1 MKKKMRKKFK
11 LFVIISISVL
21 FFYVNVNASQISN
34 TCKYTSHSGYN
45 TVYLDIYDD
54 NTAKAYVKYYLKSTE
69 GNGKFTT
76 YDDFGKKA
84 KIENWNKGDTQ
95 YSSGKCPTNAL
106 VMPTWTGGYN
116 TYFSDSKNNLSTTLG
131 NKKGYVLDNDKSF
144 ESYATCEYKVKY
156 NSNSYMKFKI
166 VIRDKDYSRLYYMQN
181 MGENNYQYVN
191 TNFSKLLNSPA
202 LYSGS
207 DVSEVNQI
215 GSQINSAED
224 IYTAFEANGNKCPYI
239 ISKDVTDPTNF
250 TIAVSAE
257 SVHDDVNTFSASAI
271 GGGQYT
277 EQAPEQTT
285 LTKSCK
291 SHFNKNDIPS
301 LNGASFSFNQ
311 YSDGKKEFCTK
322 IVNMS
327 EEQCTNVSK
336 TNNFGLPVTTKSGNS
351 YTFTIDTETFD
362 AFFGDS
368 CIGDKFYI
376 VEEAGITS
384 GSYILTTSEEKAKE
398 GTSYTQGKEGADL
411 DEKHD
416 NENQTREVLSVESLC
431 KFSDNCNINIA
442 NFCKQGN
449 ISKTLRFLGWIFFL
463 LKVLVPLV
471 IIGMGIKDLFDVI
484 VSGKEDVAS
493 KKIKSLVT
501 RIVIGV
507 IIFLLPGIVDFL
519 FNTITDI
526 TKSDGLS
533 GMNNCKTC
541 ILNPGD
547 CYTEGE

>member
-76 YDDFGKKA
+76 YDDFGKKT

-95 YSSGKCPTNAL
+95 YSSGKCPSYAL

-116 TYFSDSKNNLSTTLG
+116 TYFSDSKSDLSATLG

-322 IVNMS
+322 ITNMT

-336 TNNFGLPVTTKSGNS
+336 TNNFGLSVTTRSGNS
-351 YTFTIDTETFD
+351 YTFTIDPETFD

-384 GSYILTTSEEKAKE
+384 GSYILTTSEDKAKE
-398 GTSYTQGKEGADL
+398 GTKYTQGKEGADL
-411 DEKHD
+411 EDKAFNPKQLCE
-416 NENQTREVLSVESLC
+416 ESE
-431 KFSDNCNINIA
+431 NCNISLA
-442 NFCKQGN
+442 NFCTAPTVARTFK
-449 ISKTLRFLGWIFFL
+449 FLGL
-463 LKVLVPLV
+463 LFYIAKILVPG
-471 IIGMGIKDLFDVI
+471 IIIVMGFVNLFKI
-484 VSGKEDVAS
+484 MTSGKLDDA
-493 KKIKSLVT
+493 KKYAKSIII
-501 RIVIGV
+501 RIFVGIA
-507 IIFLLPGIVDFL
+507 IFLLPGII
-519 FNTITDI
+519 NTIYDA
-526 TKSDGLS
+526 TKGIIGS
-533 GMNNCKTC
+533 GGTGGFDNCASC
-541 ILNPGD
+541 LLNPNSD
-547 CYTEGE
+547 KCYIEEN